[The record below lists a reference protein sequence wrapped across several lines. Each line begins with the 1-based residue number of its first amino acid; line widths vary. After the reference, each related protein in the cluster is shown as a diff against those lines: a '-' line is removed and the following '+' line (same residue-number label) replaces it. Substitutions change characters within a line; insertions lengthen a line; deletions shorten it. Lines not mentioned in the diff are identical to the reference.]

1 MSKLENEKIWMLLIL
16 AWLSNADEETIKEI
30 KSSIPQNDEE
40 LRNSTQQK
48 ISDLQEELSKY
59 EKS

>member
-1 MSKLENEKIWMLLIL
+1 MTKLENEKIWMILIL

-40 LRNSTQQK
+40 KRNAIQQK

>member
-40 LRNSTQQK
+40 KRNAIQQK
-48 ISDLQEELSKY
+48 ISDLQEELRKY
-59 EKS
+59 ES

>member
-16 AWLSNADEETIKEI
+16 AWLSNANEETIKEI

-40 LRNSTQQK
+40 KRNAIQQK
-48 ISDLQEELSKY
+48 ISDLQEENNND
-59 EKS
+59 

>member
-40 LRNSTQQK
+40 KRNAIQQK
-48 ISDLQEELSKY
+48 ISDLQEENNDD
-59 EKS
+59 

>member
-40 LRNSTQQK
+40 KRNAIQQK
-48 ISDLQEELSKY
+48 ISDLQEENNND
-59 EKS
+59 